1 VAVST
6 LGKVGA
12 IYRRGLRRIRARS
25 RGIYSNFDE
34 QIIIQ
39 KYLAALKIETR
50 VCVDIAAGNGVK
62 ISNTYSL
69 FKQGWT
75 GLAVEYGPRDFASLA
90 RSYRKF
96 SDVNLAKCK
105 VTPPNVVSLLKGNDV
120 PKNFSFLSLDIDSY
134 DYFVLEQILREF
146 RPSLICAEINEK
158 IPPPLKFTVKWD
170 PHCVP
175 TGTHCYGQSISQM
188 HTLCPLFGYSLVEV
202 HYNNAFLIPNEI
214 NPYPS
219 LTPEDGYRKGYL
231 DQPDRKERFPWN
243 ANMEEVLRLPPE
255 QAANF
260 VNEFFSAHKGMF
272 VCSL

>member
-1 VAVST
+1 M
-6 LGKVGA
+6 GA

-34 QIIIQ
+34 QLLIR
-39 KYLAALKIETR
+39 KYLTALKIETG
-50 VCVDIAAGNGVK
+50 VCVDIAAGDGVK

-69 FKQGWT
+69 FRQGWT
-75 GLAVEYGPRDFASLA
+75 GLAVEYDPTNFARLA
-90 RSYRKF
+90 SAYRGF
-96 SDVNLAKCK
+96 PGVNLSRSK
-105 VTPPNVVSLLKGNDV
+105 VTPPNVVSLLKANDV
-120 PKNFSFLSLDIDSY
+120 PKNFSFLSLDIDGY
-134 DYFVLEQILREF
+134 DYFVLEQILGDF
-146 RPSLICAEINEK
+146 RPSLICVEINEK

-170 PHCVP
+170 PRYVP
-175 TGTHCYGQSISQM
+175 SGNHCYGQSICQM
-188 HTLCPLFGYSLVEV
+188 HTLCPLFHYSLVEV
-202 HYNNAFLIPNEI
+202 HYNNAFLIPEEI
-214 NPYPS
+214 NRYPS

-272 VCSL
+272 TCSV